1 MLILYSY
8 ELYKILG
15 DFKQTFKD
23 MKSIMLDLKKL
34 LQNALIIKK
43 IDKCTEKM
51 KLSLNKL
58 HNINLLG

>member
-1 MLILYSY
+1 
-8 ELYKILG
+8 
-15 DFKQTFKD
+15 

-34 LQNALIIKK
+34 LQNSLIIKK
-43 IDKCTEKM
+43 IDKCTKKM